1 MEMTFLVL
9 PDQTWA
15 PMGLAAAATLLVAA
29 AALVGVLA
37 PVVLRRAGAM
47 MMVHALKTAN
57 DNEEGFASPRSRLR
71 CV

>member
-9 PDQTWA
+9 PDQPWA
-15 PMGLAAAATLLVAA
+15 LAAATLLVAA
-29 AALVGVLA
+29 AALVGAAA
-37 PVVLRRAGAM
+37 PFVLRRVGAALL
-47 MMVHALKTAN
+47 VHALKTAN